1 MNKRL
6 VSQLL
11 KTIEGL
17 PLETSHNV
25 IIESVNDIL
34 LSPPPITNYIE
45 KKDEKVGDLPSG
57 KFLRNSS
64 PMGRFLRDFK
74 ADVDTLDS
82 RKTGVKFAVEYIESL
97 QKFAKKIDVEEV
109 VVSEI
114 DELLKELSKT
124 LSN

>member
-1 MNKRL
+1 
-6 VSQLL
+6 
-11 KTIEGL
+11 
-17 PLETSHNV
+17 
-25 IIESVNDIL
+25 
-34 LSPPPITNYIE
+34 
-45 KKDEKVGDLPSG
+45 
-57 KFLRNSS
+57 
-64 PMGRFLRDFK
+64 MGRFLRDFK

-82 RKTGVKFAVEYIESL
+82 RLTGIKFAVEYIESL